1 MHKALKTGLII
12 IILAALLSTLSYCS
26 APYDTETAHVVTVKK
41 TVTGSGFLLR
51 RETLVKSQT
60 NGVFETLA
68 KDGARVSRGSSVG
81 IIISGNLDAALSREL
96 EDVTRRIE
104 EIQQSGSILDIY
116 SSDEARIFSA
126 MKDITSTIRQKVR
139 EEDFISAGES
149 TLSLSALVQKK
160 NSNENMTSADK
171 LLVSLQEEKYNL
183 EQQLGG
189 IREEVLAPAS
199 GYFYTTLDGL
209 EQIGSEK
216 DIAALSTSDINGF
229 SQTLKEF
236 DPKEGAAAK
245 ITDTYAWY
253 LAAAVPLEE
262 AELFK
267 AGQEVTVSIDES
279 PAVKASVLAVNKDTT
294 AEAALILKCDRNI
307 VGIYEKRTAEFEICL
322 EEYSGLYVPSAAIR
336 VVDDV
341 TGVYVMTKNQ
351 SVSFKC
357 VDIILGEDNYYI
369 VKNKYEPPEGT
380 PYEPLKV
387 YDNILVNPEAVRDDA
402 IKE

>member
-81 IIISGNLDAALSREL
+81 IIISGNLDVALSREL
-96 EDVTRRIE
+96 EDVTRRRE

-116 SSDEARIFSA
+116 SSNEARIFSA

-341 TGVYVMTKNQ
+341 TGVHVMTKNQ